1 MKSSLQ
7 WTVCEPLQMFYI
19 WLSSQLVWKSFKKE
33 QFGFFLRWLARPKVR
48 LRRKILGFLIWDK
61 VFYNWKLLSKKRNF
75 KILQNHILKTTIWI
89 NQFDYYYSGFGIS
102 NHSKLDFPLQF
113 YREIQRFEYALLW
126 KHQQPKGYFL
136 LQQDHC
142 VHWKLCTYWQI
153 GNFANKEP
161 ILFYANCY

>member
-61 VFYNWKLLSKKRNF
+61 VSMIGNYSAKKRNF

-113 YREIQRFEYALLW
+113 YREIQRFEYATAAKRIFSTSTRPLCSL
-126 KHQQPKGYFL
+126 KTVHILANRQFCKQRTHSFL
-136 LQQDHC
+136 R
-142 VHWKLCTYWQI
+142 
-153 GNFANKEP
+153 
-161 ILFYANCY
+161 

>member
-113 YREIQRFEYALLW
+113 YREIQQFEYATAAKRIFSTSTRPLCSL
-126 KHQQPKGYFL
+126 KTVHILANRQFCKQRTHSFL
-136 LQQDHC
+136 R
-142 VHWKLCTYWQI
+142 
-153 GNFANKEP
+153 
-161 ILFYANCY
+161 

>member
-33 QFGFFLRWLARPKVR
+33 QFGFFLCWLASS
-48 LRRKILGFLIWDK
+48 GFLILGQS
-61 VFYNWKLLSKKRNF
+61 FYNWKLLSKKRNF

-113 YREIQRFEYALLW
+113 YRVIQQFEYA
-126 KHQQPKGYFL
+126 HYQPKGYFL

>member
-33 QFGFFLRWLARPKVR
+33 QFGFFLRWLASPKVR

-113 YREIQRFEYALLW
+113 YREIQRFEYATAAKRIFSTSTRPLCSLNTVHILANRQFC
-126 KHQQPKGYFL
+126 KQRTHSFL
-136 LQQDHC
+136 R
-142 VHWKLCTYWQI
+142 
-153 GNFANKEP
+153 
-161 ILFYANCY
+161 